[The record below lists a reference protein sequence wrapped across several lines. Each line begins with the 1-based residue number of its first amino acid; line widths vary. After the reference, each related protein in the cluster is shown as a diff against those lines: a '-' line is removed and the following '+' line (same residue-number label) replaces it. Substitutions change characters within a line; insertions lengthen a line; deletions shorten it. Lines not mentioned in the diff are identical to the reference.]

1 MMANTLKV
9 LVRGDASEEG
19 VRALESLWPSF
30 GDESTVQRE
39 KLDDLPE
46 DARKAIEPIALA
58 ALILSIPSA
67 ALAVW
72 DLADRIKKRRRAQT
86 LIDEAKRLQIEKKGE
101 TYLVT
106 FEGPKRLNDMTADQV
121 VDLASSVAQSP
132 EG

>member
-1 MMANTLKV
+1 M
-9 LVRGDASEEG
+9 
-19 VRALESLWPSF
+19 ESLWASF
-30 GDESTVQRE
+30 GDDESAVQRE

-86 LIDEAKRLQIEKKGE
+86 LIDEAKRLQVEKKVK

>member
-1 MMANTLKV
+1 MANTLKV

-19 VRALESLWPSF
+19 VRALESLWASF

-46 DARKAIEPIALA
+46 DARKAIEPISLA

-86 LIDEAKRLQIEKKGE
+86 LIDEAKRLQVEKKVK

>member
-1 MMANTLKV
+1 MASTLKM

-19 VRALESLWPSF
+19 ARAFESLWASF

-46 DARKAIEPIALA
+46 DARKAIDPISLT

-72 DLADRIKKRRRAQT
+72 DLADRINKRQRAQK
-86 LIDEAKRLQIEKKGE
+86 LIDEAKRLQIEKKLE

-106 FEGPKRLNDMTADQV
+106 FEGPKLLNDMTADQV
-121 VDLASSVAQSP
+121 VDLARSVTQSP
-132 EG
+132 DG